1 MQLHSLGA
9 FFANLGL
16 NQSHK
21 PLKTKQEKKKQEN
34 TANVVL
40 ALRYC
45 TFRQDGGPGN
55 QKDSENMNNQGINR
69 TEMLIHEKKKKE
81 AIATAE
87 NM

>member
-1 MQLHSLGA
+1 MQLHSSGA
-9 FFANLGL
+9 FFCELGL
-16 NQSHK
+16 RSKRQAIKNK
-21 PLKTKQEKKKQEN
+21 AKKKKQEN

-69 TEMLIHEKKKKE
+69 TEILIHEKRKKKR
-81 AIATAE
+81 
-87 NM
+87 